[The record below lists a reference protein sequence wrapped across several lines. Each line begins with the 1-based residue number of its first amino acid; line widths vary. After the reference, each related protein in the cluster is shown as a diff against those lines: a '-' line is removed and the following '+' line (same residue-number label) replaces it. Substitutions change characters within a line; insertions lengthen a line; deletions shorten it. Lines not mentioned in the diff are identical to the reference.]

1 MDISLIIPIGGI
13 VALLFAFIL
22 ALHVKKQSQ
31 GNEKMKELSQAIREG
46 AMAFLKSEYKVLI
59 IFVAVVAALLYSA
72 SYYEESNIHW
82 GSSVAFVVGAIFSA
96 VAGNIGMRMATM
108 ANSRTAEGSK
118 HSVAKGLS
126 IAFSSGAVMGMCVVG
141 LGVLG
146 VISLYYL
153 FHFIVEVD
161 LLTTTNILFGF
172 GFGASS
178 IALFARVGG
187 GIYTKSADVGADL
200 VGKVEAGIPE
210 DDPRNPAVIAD
221 QVGDNVGDVAG
232 MGADLFESYVDSI
245 IATMALAAILTSFLV
260 EGSVIPFF
268 DLERVI
274 PWFTETNQ
282 PTTGMI
288 HNYVLLPLLVAGMG
302 IFASILGTLVV
313 LVGKGKNVYSA
324 LRNSLFLATGLTAL
338 FSGIVIWYMIER
350 WEPFAAM
357 LAGLIAGMVIGLSTE
372 YYTSEKRRPAQS
384 IAEASKT
391 GPATVIIQGL
401 QVGMISTI
409 IPVIAV
415 VVAMIAAYEFSGFYG
430 IAISAVGMLSIL
442 GVSLATDCYGPVA
455 DNAQGISEM
464 AGMGHEV
471 RERTEQLDA
480 VGNTT
485 AAMGKGFAIGSA
497 AITSLALIFTYI
509 FTANIILGG
518 NNEELLVLSL
528 GDPYLVSGI
537 FIGALLPF
545 IFAALTMGAVGKA
558 AYAMVEEVRYQF
570 KKFDLLNSDKN
581 KPDYERCV
589 KISTNRALK
598 EMILP
603 SLLAVITPIVVGIV
617 LKPVG
622 LAGLLIGSISTG
634 FLLAV
639 FLANAGGAWDN
650 AKKYVES
657 GNLGGKGSDAHKATV
672 IGDTVGDPFKDTS
685 GPSLNILIKLM
696 SIVSLVFLPI
706 IIALT

>member
-1 MDISLIIPIGGI
+1 MSIDISIIGPLGGVI
-13 VALLFAFIL
+13 ALFFALFL
-22 ALHVKKQSQ
+22 YLNVKKQSA
-31 GNEKMKELSQAIREG
+31 GNEKMQELSSAIRQG
-46 AMAFLKSEYKVLI
+46 SMAFLKSEYRVLVV
-59 IFVAVVAALLYSA
+59 FVIVVVALLFIA
-72 SYYEESNIHW
+72 SFIENSNIHW
-82 GSSVAFVVGAIFSA
+82 GTSLAFVVGAIFSA
-96 VAGNIGMRMATM
+96 VTGNIGMRMATT
-108 ANSRTAEGSK
+108 ANARTAEGTKKTLS
-118 HSVAKGLS
+118 KGLS
-126 IAFSSGAVMGMCVVG
+126 IAFSSGAVMGMSVVG

-146 VISLYYL
+146 LFSLFVLFYQYLDLGIIS
-153 FHFIVEVD
+153 
-161 LLTTTNILFGF
+161 TTSILFGF

-245 IATMALAAILTSFLV
+245 IATMALAAIIASFFV
-260 EGSVIPFF
+260 SVSSI
-268 DLERVI
+268 DSNIII
-274 PWFTETNQ
+274 PWLLETPAEND
-282 PTTGMI
+282 I
-288 HNYVLLPLLVAGMG
+288 LNYVMLPLIVAGMG
-302 IFASILGTLVV
+302 IFSAIIGTLVV
-313 LVGKGKNVYSA
+313 ILGKGKNIYGA
-324 LRNSLFLATGLTAL
+324 LRNSLFVATFLTAIL
-338 FSGIVIWYMIER
+338 GGIATWYLIGR
-350 WEPFAAM
+350 LEPFYAM
-357 LAGLIAGMVIGLSTE
+357 LAGLVGGIIIGLSTE
-372 YYTSEKRRPAQS
+372 YFTSEKRKPAQG

-391 GPATVIIQGL
+391 GPATVIIQGI
-401 QVGMISTI
+401 QVGMISTV
-409 IPVIAV
+409 IPIIAV
-415 VVAMIAAYEFSGFYG
+415 VVAMIFAYELSGFYG
-430 IAISAVGMLSIL
+430 VAISAVGMLSIL

-464 AGMGHEV
+464 AGMGKEV

-509 FTANIILGG
+509 FTANT
-518 NNEELLVLSL
+518 LLENQGLATLSL
-528 GDPYLVSGI
+528 ELSDPYLVSGI
-537 FIGALLPF
+537 FIGAMLPF
-545 IFAALTMGAVGKA
+545 VFAALTMGAVGKA
-558 AYAMVEEVRYQF
+558 AYSMVEEVRYQF
-570 KKFDLLNSDKN
+570 KKFNLLKSTKN

-603 SLLAVITPIVVGIV
+603 SLMAVVTPIVVGIV
-617 LKPVG
+617 LKPTG
-622 LAGLLIGSISTG
+622 LGGLLMGSIATG

-639 FLANAGGAWDN
+639 FLANSGGAWDN
-650 AKKYVES
+650 AKKYIES
-657 GNLGGKGSDAHKATV
+657 GNLGGKGSTNHKATV
-672 IGDTVGDPFKDTS
+672 IGDTVGDPCKDTS

-696 SIVSLVFLPI
+696 SIVSLVFLPL

>member
-1 MDISLIIPIGGI
+1 MDISLLIPVGGI
-13 VALLFAFIL
+13 IALLFAVYLFFN
-22 ALHVKKQSQ
+22 VKKQSA
-31 GNEKMKELSQAIREG
+31 GNEKMQELSGAIREG
-46 AMAFLKSEYKVLI
+46 AMAFLKSEYKVLVV
-59 IFVAVVAALLYSA
+59 FVTVVAGLLFAA
-72 SYYEESNIHW
+72 SFIEETMHW
-82 GSSVAFVVGAIFSA
+82 GLSLAFVVGAIFSA

-108 ANSRTAEGSK
+108 ANARTAEGAKKSL
-118 HSVAKGLS
+118 SKGLS

-146 VISLYYL
+146 VFGLYTL
-153 FHFIVEVD
+153 FNNV
-161 LLTTTNILFGF
+161 LLIDYAEKTMMTTNILFGF

-245 IATMALAAILTSFLV
+245 IATMALAAVAGGFAAATYGDKAI
-260 EGSVIPFF
+260 I
-268 DLERVI
+268 
-274 PWFTETNQ
+274 
-282 PTTGMI
+282 
-288 HNYVLLPLLVAGMG
+288 LPLVIAGMG
-302 IFASILGTLVV
+302 IFASIIGTMVV
-313 LVGKGKNVYSA
+313 LLGGGKNVYGA
-324 LRNSLFLATGLTAL
+324 LRNSLFISTALTAV
-338 FSGIVIWYMIER
+338 FAGIATWFILDGEMN
-350 WEPFAAM
+350 PFYAM
-357 LAGLIAGMVIGLSTE
+357 VAGLVAGIVIGLSTE
-372 YYTSEKRRPAQS
+372 YFTSEKRKPAQS
-384 IAEASKT
+384 IAEASRT
-391 GPATVIIQGL
+391 GPATVIIQGMTT
-401 QVGMISTI
+401 GMLSTV

-415 VVAMIAAYEFSGFYG
+415 VIAMIVAYEFANFYG
-430 IAISAVGMLSIL
+430 VAISAVGMLSIL

-455 DNAQGISEM
+455 DNAQGIAEM
-464 AGMGHEV
+464 AGMGSEV

-497 AITSLALIFTYI
+497 AITSLALIFTYMI
-509 FTANIILGG
+509 AADT
-518 NNEELLVLSL
+518 LLLPAGKTLELSL
-528 GDPYLVSGI
+528 GNPYVVSGV
-537 FIGALLPF
+537 FIGAMLPF
-545 IFAALTMGAVGKA
+545 VFTALTMGAVGRA

-570 KKFDLLNSDKN
+570 KKFDLLKSDKN
-581 KPDYERCV
+581 KPDYARCV

-603 SLLAVITPIVVGIV
+603 SLLAVVSPVI
-617 LKPVG
+617 VG
-622 LAGLLIGSISTG
+622 LILGPEGLGGLLVGSIASG

-639 FLANAGGAWDN
+639 YLANAGGAWDN

-657 GNLGGKGSDAHKATV
+657 GNLGGKGSDAHKATI
-672 IGDTVGDPFKDTS
+672 IGDTVGDPCKDTS

-696 SIVSLVFLPI
+696 SIVSLVFLPL
-706 IIALT
+706 IIAFSG

>member
-1 MDISLIIPIGGI
+1 MISLIVPIGGI
-13 VALLFAFIL
+13 VALLFATYLFFT
-22 ALHVKKQSQ
+22 VKKQSA
-31 GNEKMKELSQAIREG
+31 GNEKMQELSSAIREG
-46 AMAFLKSEYKVLI
+46 AMAFLKSEYKVLV
-59 IFVAVVAALLYSA
+59 IFVVVVAVLLFAA
-72 SYYEESNIHW
+72 SFIEGSTMHW
-82 GSSVAFVVGAIFSA
+82 GLSFSFIVGAIFSA
-96 VAGNIGMRMATM
+96 VSGNIGMRMATM
-108 ANSRTAEGSK
+108 ANARTAEGAKKSL
-118 HSVAKGLS
+118 SKGLS

-146 VISLYYL
+146 VFGLYTL
-153 FHFIVEVD
+153 FNSIILVD
-161 LLTTTNILFGF
+161 HIEKTVMTTNILFGF

-245 IATMALAAILTSFLV
+245 IATMALAAIAGGFAA
-260 EGSVIPFF
+260 
-268 DLERVI
+268 
-274 PWFTETNQ
+274 
-282 PTTGMI
+282 TTYGDNAI
-288 HNYVLLPLLVAGMG
+288 ILPLVIAGMG
-302 IFASILGTLVV
+302 IFASIIGTLIV
-313 LVGKGKNVYSA
+313 LVGKGKNVYSV
-324 LRNSLFLATGLTAL
+324 LRNSLFLGTGLTAV
-338 FSGIVIWYMIER
+338 FAGIATWFILDGEMNPFYAMI
-350 WEPFAAM
+350 
-357 LAGLIAGMVIGLSTE
+357 AGLIAGIIIGLSTE
-372 YYTSEKRRPAQS
+372 YFTSEKRKPAQQ
-384 IAEASKT
+384 IADASKT

-401 QVGMISTI
+401 TTGMLSTI
-409 IPVIAV
+409 IPIIAV
-415 VVAMIAAYEFSGFYG
+415 VVAMLVAHYFADFYG

-464 AGMGHEV
+464 AGMGKEV

-509 FTANIILGG
+509 ITANI
-518 NNEELLVLSL
+518 LLDAKGASPLDLSL
-528 GDPYLVSGI
+528 GDPYVVSGI

-545 IFAALTMGAVGKA
+545 IFTALTMGAVGRA

-570 KKFDLLNSDKN
+570 KEFDLLKSTEN
-581 KPDYERCV
+581 KPDYARCV
-589 KISTNRALK
+589 EISTKRSLK
-598 EMILP
+598 EMIIP
-603 SLLAVITPIVVGIV
+603 SILAVVSPVVVGIV
-617 LKPVG
+617 LKPKG
-622 LAGLLIGSISTG
+622 LGGMLVGSIATG
-634 FLLAV
+634 FLLAI

-657 GNLGGKGSDAHKATV
+657 GHLGGKGSDAHKATV
-672 IGDTVGDPFKDTS
+672 IGDTVGDPCKDTS

-696 SIVSLVFLPI
+696 SIVSLVFLPLI
-706 IIALT
+706 IVFT

>member
-1 MDISLIIPIGGI
+1 MDIDLSIMIPIGGI
-13 VALLFAFIL
+13 IALLFGIFL
-22 ALHVKKQSQ
+22 FYRVKKQDP
-31 GNEKMKELSQAIREG
+31 GTEKMQELSAAIRKG

-59 IFVAVVAALLYSA
+59 IFVIVVAILLFIA
-72 SYYEESNIHW
+72 AQFPETGMHW
-82 GSSVAFVVGAIFSA
+82 GLSVAFIVGAIFSA
-96 VAGNIGMRMATM
+96 VSGNIGMRMATM
-108 ANSRTAEGSK
+108 ANTRTAEGTKKDLS
-118 HSVAKGLS
+118 KGLS

-146 VISLYYL
+146 VFSLY
-153 FHFIVEVD
+153 FIFYYILD
-161 LLTTTNILFGF
+161 LGISVVTNILFGF

-245 IATMALAAILTSFLV
+245 IATMALAAIAGAVITNGEILPWLGKADIL
-260 EGSVIPFF
+260 GSVDTINF
-268 DLERVI
+268 
-274 PWFTETNQ
+274 
-282 PTTGMI
+282 
-288 HNYVLLPLLVAGMG
+288 VLLPLIIATVG
-302 IFASILGTLVV
+302 IISALFGTMIVIF
-313 LVGKGKNVYSA
+313 GKGKNIYGA
-324 LRNSLFLATGLTAL
+324 LRNSLFFATILTAIL
-338 FSGIVIWYMIER
+338 GGIATWYLIGR
-350 WEPFAAM
+350 LEPFYGM
-357 LAGLIAGMVIGLSTE
+357 LAGLIGGIIIGLSTE
-372 YYTSEKRRPAQS
+372 YFTSEKRKPAQG

-401 QVGMISTI
+401 QVGMISTV
-409 IPVIAV
+409 IPIIAV
-415 VVAMIAAYEFSGFYG
+415 VAAMIFAYEFSGFYG
-430 IAISAVGMLSIL
+430 VALSAVGMLSIL

-464 AGMGHEV
+464 AEMGSEV

-509 FTANIILGG
+509 FTANTFLENKGLAPL
-518 NNEELLVLSL
+518 NLNLS
-528 GDPYLVSGI
+528 DPYLVSGI
-537 FIGALLPF
+537 FIGAMLPF
-545 IFAALTMGAVGKA
+545 VFAALTMGAVGKA
-558 AYAMVEEVRYQF
+558 AYSMVEEVRYQF
-570 KKFDLLNSDKN
+570 KKFKLLESNEN

-589 KISTNRALK
+589 RISTNRALK
-598 EMILP
+598 EMIVP
-603 SLLAVITPIVVGIV
+603 SLMAVVSPIVVGIV
-617 LKPVG
+617 LKPTG
-622 LAGLLIGSISTG
+622 LGGLLMGSIATG

-639 FLANAGGAWDN
+639 FLANSGGAWDN
-650 AKKYVES
+650 AKKYIES
-657 GNLGGKGSDAHKATV
+657 GNLGGKGSDGHKATV
-672 IGDTVGDPFKDTS
+672 IGDTVGDPCKDTS

-696 SIVSLVFLPI
+696 SIVSLVFIPL
-706 IIALT
+706 IIAFT

>member
-1 MDISLIIPIGGI
+1 MELSNILVPIGGI
-13 VALLFAFIL
+13 VALLFATFL
-22 ALHVKKQSQ
+22 FFTVKRQSP
-31 GNEKMKELSQAIREG
+31 GNKKMQELSNAIREG

-59 IFVAVVAALLYSA
+59 VFVVVVAALLFIA
-72 SYYEESNIHW
+72 SYIPGSSMHW
-82 GSSVAFVVGAIFSA
+82 GLSVAFIAGAIFSA
-96 VAGNIGMRMATM
+96 VSGNIGMRMATM
-108 ANSRTAEGSK
+108 ANARTAEGTKK
-118 HSVAKGLS
+118 HLSKGLS

-146 VISLYYL
+146 IFGLFTLFYNYINLGSIIS
-153 FHFIVEVD
+153 
-161 LLTTTNILFGF
+161 TNILFGF

-245 IATMALAAILTSFLV
+245 IATMALAAIIGT
-260 EGSVIPFF
+260 FF
-268 DLERVI
+268 ITASSIDKNIII
-274 PWFTETNQ
+274 PWILESPAQ
-282 PTTGMI
+282 SDI
-288 HNYVLLPLLVAGMG
+288 LNYVMLPLIVAAMG
-302 IFASILGTLVV
+302 ILSAIVGTLVV
-313 LVGKGKNVYSA
+313 ILGKGKNIYGA
-324 LRNSLFLATGLTAL
+324 LRNSLFIATILTAVL
-338 FSGIVIWYMIER
+338 GGVATWYLIGR
-350 WEPFAAM
+350 LEPFYAM
-357 LAGLIAGMVIGLSTE
+357 LAGLIGGIIIGLSTE
-372 YYTSEKRRPAQS
+372 YFTSEKRKPAQG

-409 IPVIAV
+409 IPIIAV
-415 VVAMIAAYEFSGFYG
+415 VAAMIFAFELSGFYG
-430 IAISAVGMLSIL
+430 VALSAVGMLSIL

-464 AGMGHEV
+464 AGMGSEV

-497 AITSLALIFTYI
+497 AITSLALIFTYML
-509 FTANIILGG
+509 TANILLENQGQPPLIL
-518 NNEELLVLSL
+518 ELS
-528 GDPYLVSGI
+528 DPYLVSGI
-537 FIGALLPF
+537 FIGAMLPF
-545 IFAALTMGAVGKA
+545 VFAALTMGAVGKA

-570 KKFDLLNSDKN
+570 KKFDLLKSDKN

-598 EMILP
+598 AMIIP
-603 SLLAVITPIVVGIV
+603 SLMAVVSPIVVGIV
-617 LKPVG
+617 LRPTG
-622 LAGLLIGSISTG
+622 LGGLLIGSISTG
-634 FLLAV
+634 FLLAI
-639 FLANAGGAWDN
+639 FLANSGGAWDN
-650 AKKYVES
+650 AKKYIES
-657 GNLGGKGSDAHKATV
+657 GNLGGKGSNAHKATV
-672 IGDTVGDPFKDTS
+672 IGDTVGDPCKDTS

-696 SIVSLVFLPI
+696 SIVSLVFLPLI
-706 IIALT
+706 IVFNV

>member
-1 MDISLIIPIGGI
+1 MDLSLLIPIGGI
-13 VALLFAFIL
+13 L
-22 ALHVKKQSQ
+22 ALFFATFLYFSVKRQSS
-31 GNEKMKELSQAIREG
+31 GNEKMMELSNAIRKG
-46 AMAFLKSEYKVLI
+46 AMAFLKSEYRVLI
-59 IFVAVVAALLYSA
+59 IFVLVVSILLFIA
-72 SYYEESNIHW
+72 SFFVRNIEW
-82 GSSVAFVVGAIFSA
+82 GTSVAFIVGALFSA
-96 VAGNIGMRMATM
+96 LAGNIGMRVATM
-108 ANSRTAEGSK
+108 ANARTAEGTKLSL
-118 HSVAKGLS
+118 SKGLS
-126 IAFSSGAVMGMCVVG
+126 IAFSSGAVMGMSVVG

-146 VISLYYL
+146 IFCLFYL
-153 FHFIVEVD
+153 FKNIIGFADDIV
-161 LLTTTNILFGF
+161 TNILFGF

-245 IATMALAAILTSFLV
+245 IATMALATVATGFAIQEF
-260 EGSVIPFF
+260 GRAAI
-268 DLERVI
+268 
-274 PWFTETNQ
+274 
-282 PTTGMI
+282 
-288 HNYVLLPLLVAGMG
+288 YLPLIVAGIG
-302 IFASILGTLVV
+302 IISSILGTFVV
-313 LVGKGKNVYSA
+313 IFGKGKNVYGT
-324 LRNSLFLATGLTAL
+324 LRNSLFLATGLTIVLA
-338 FSGIVIWYMIER
+338 GIVTWYTLGDLRPFYAMIT
-350 WEPFAAM
+350 
-357 LAGLIAGMVIGLSTE
+357 GLIAGIVIGLSTE
-372 YYTSEKRRPAQS
+372 YYTSEKRKPAQS

-401 QVGMISTI
+401 QVGMTSTI
-409 IPVIAV
+409 IPIISV
-415 VVAMIAAYEFSGFYG
+415 VVAMIIAHYYADFYG
-430 IAISAVGMLSIL
+430 VAISAVGMLSIL

-464 AGMGHEV
+464 AGMGKEV

-497 AITSLALIFTYI
+497 AITSLALIFT
-509 FTANIILGG
+509 FLLFANGLDYQI
-518 NNEELLVLSL
+518 NLSL
-528 GDPYLVSGI
+528 DNPLLVSGL
-537 FIGALLPF
+537 FIGAMLPF
-545 IFAALTMGAVGKA
+545 VFVALTMGAVGKA

-570 KKFDLLNSDKN
+570 EKFDLLKSNKN

-603 SLLAVITPIVVGIV
+603 SLIAVVTPIIVGIV
-617 LKPVG
+617 LRPDG
-622 LAGLLIGSISTG
+622 LGGLLMGSISSG
-634 FLLAV
+634 FLLAI
-639 FLANAGGAWDN
+639 FLANSGGAWDN
-650 AKKYVES
+650 AKKYIES
-657 GNLGGKGSDAHKATV
+657 GHIGGKGSTAHKATV
-672 IGDTVGDPFKDTS
+672 IGDTVGDPCKDTS

-706 IIALT
+706 IVAILNYL

>member
-1 MDISLIIPIGGI
+1 MFTVETLIAPLGGI
-13 VALLFAFIL
+13 VALIFAIVL
-22 ALHVKKQSQ
+22 YYSVKTQSA
-31 GNEKMKELSQAIREG
+31 GNEKMKELSSAIRNG
-46 AMAFLKSEYKVLI
+46 AMAFLKSEYKVLV
-59 IFVAVVAALLYSA
+59 IFVIVVALLLFIA
-72 SYYEESNIHW
+72 SKIPEFNMHW
-82 GSSVAFVVGAIFSA
+82 GLSVAFVVGAIFSA
-96 VAGNIGMRMATM
+96 ISGNIGMRTATM
-108 ANSRTAEGSK
+108 ANARTAEGSK
-118 HSVAKGLS
+118 KDVSKGLS

-146 VISLYYL
+146 IAGLYYL
-153 FHFIVEVD
+153 FNNLIPDE
-161 LLTTTNILFGF
+161 LLFEGFGTLSKDVIITNILFGF

-245 IATMALAAILTSFLV
+245 IATMALGAVAGGFAINSYGDMAVF
-260 EGSVIPFF
+260 
-268 DLERVI
+268 
-274 PWFTETNQ
+274 
-282 PTTGMI
+282 
-288 HNYVLLPLLVAGMG
+288 LPLIIAGMG
-302 IFASILGTLVV
+302 IFASIIGTLVV
-313 LVGKGKNVYSA
+313 IFGGGRNIYGA
-324 LRNSLFLATGLTAL
+324 LRNSLFVSTILTAI
-338 FSGIVIWYMIER
+338 FAGVATWYIIGEM
-350 WEPFAAM
+350 EPFYAM
-357 LAGLIAGMVIGLSTE
+357 VAGLVAGIVIGLSTE
-372 YYTSEKRRPAQS
+372 YFTSEKNRPAKK
-384 IAEASKT
+384 IAESSKT
-391 GPATVIIQGL
+391 GPATVVIQGM
-401 QVGMISTI
+401 QVGMLSTV

-415 VVAMIAAYEFSGFYG
+415 VVAMLVAHELASFYG
-430 IAISAVGMLSIL
+430 VAISAVGMLSIL

-464 AGMGHEV
+464 AGMGKEV

-509 FTANIILGG
+509 ITAKSLGANI
-518 NNEELLVLSL
+518 VLTL
-528 GDPYLVSGI
+528 EDPYLVSGI
-537 FIGALLPF
+537 FIGAMLPF
-545 IFAALTMGAVGKA
+545 VFSALTLGAVGKA

-570 KKFDLLNSDKN
+570 KKFNLLKSSKN

-598 EMILP
+598 EMIVP
-603 SLLAVITPIVVGIV
+603 SLMAVVSPIVVGLV
-617 LKPVG
+617 LKPTG
-622 LAGLLIGSISTG
+622 LAGLLIGSIATG

-657 GNLGGKGSDAHKATV
+657 GNLGGKGSDAHKATI
-672 IGDTVGDPFKDTS
+672 IGDTVGDPCKDTS

-696 SIVSLVFLPI
+696 SIVSLVFLPLI
-706 IIALT
+706 IYFH